1 MALFININTNIKYMG
16 EQMRKIYMAYICRLI
31 SPQQFSFWETFKQLT
46 LKVYKFSPEPVC

>member
-16 EQMRKIYMAYICRLI
+16 EQMRKIYLAYICRLI

-46 LKVYKFSPEPVC
+46 LKV